1 MGFYLTE
8 LVPEKPAENL
18 IYGVNSASR
27 CALLHPHRGPIFTGV
42 LSTKYT
48 DDETGLVMYQLRAYS
63 PELGRF
69 ISRDP
74 IGERGGVNLAAFCL
88 NDSIDCF
95 DQLGLDVNIVYRPFA
110 SSEHWLARW
119 AWSKLGVHVAGH
131 VYLQF
136 TTNNMCKSDEPNG
149 QEWGKLLS
157 AHGLNTSL
165 ASHTFSFH
173 PVSVVRER
181 LEEMGR
187 YDEAD
192 KYPKSGTDLNEGTLT
207 LGGGVMWDDEDP
219 DRAPAES
226 GHTSDGMKVVRRL
239 VTNKRDEQIAIYNR
253 VHESVLHESTDYSV
267 ELKNCGDWAY
277 RMVNSA
283 GVRVPFGSR
292 FSNGG
297 TGSGGILDWFGV
309 SRAAY
314 AGAVGYYGAKQ
325 ATKWG
330 WEHRDFSVD
339 PRYGRSGVPE
349 DYMGQV
355 GIRITFGGAP

>member
-1 MGFYLTE
+1 MGFYLTFQPTE
-8 LVPEKPAENL
+8 SVDEIQIPLVQLRAQVAFPN
-18 IYGVNSASR
+18 
-27 CALLHPHRGPIFTGV
+27 PHRGPIHNRV
-42 LSTKYT
+42 LSAKYT

-63 PELGRF
+63 PGLGRF

-74 IGERGGVNLAAFCL
+74 IGEGGGVNLTAFCL

-136 TTNNMCKSDEPNG
+136 TTNNMCKSEDPKG
-149 QEWGKLLS
+149 QEWAKLLS

-173 PVSVVRER
+173 PISVLRER
-181 LEEMGR
+181 QEAMNRNE
-187 YDEAD
+187 EAD
-192 KYPKSGTDLNEGTLT
+192 AYPKSGTDLNEGTLT

-277 RMVNSA
+277 RMVNLA

-297 TGSGGILDWFGV
+297 TGSGGVLDWLGV

-330 WEHRDFSVD
+330 WAHRDFSVD

-355 GIRITFGGAP
+355 GIRVTFGGRP